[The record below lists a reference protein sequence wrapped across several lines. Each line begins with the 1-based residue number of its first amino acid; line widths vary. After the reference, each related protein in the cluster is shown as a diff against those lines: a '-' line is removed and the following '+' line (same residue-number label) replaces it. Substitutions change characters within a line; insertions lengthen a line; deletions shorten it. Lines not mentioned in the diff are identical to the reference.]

1 MELENCTAQARR
13 RDPTLSR
20 EQAEVVAILFD
31 ARVVGRDDV
40 GVESLSD
47 CLVRMDK
54 NQKQLVAFF
63 AQTEEIHKT
72 LHDTIKSL
80 TDRVEKME
88 LVLELMD
95 RRKERLKL
103 PRR

>member
-1 MELENCTAQARR
+1 MAA
-13 RDPTLSR
+13 
-20 EQAEVVAILFD
+20 VLFA
-31 ARVVGRDDV
+31 ARVVGQDDV

-47 CLVRMDK
+47 CLVR
-54 NQKQLVAFF
+54 
-63 AQTEEIHKT
+63 TEENEEY

-80 TDRVEKME
+80 TKRMQK
-88 LVLELMD
+88 LESIIDSMD